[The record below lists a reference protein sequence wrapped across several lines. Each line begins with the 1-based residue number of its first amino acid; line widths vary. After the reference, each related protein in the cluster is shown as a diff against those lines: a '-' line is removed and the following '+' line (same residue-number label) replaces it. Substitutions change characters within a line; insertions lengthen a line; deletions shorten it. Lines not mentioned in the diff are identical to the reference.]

1 MKEKEQET
9 KKRIKGAKGRIA
21 ARIVA
26 ALIAILMIVASSYS
40 LIYYL
45 INA

>member
-21 ARIVA
+21 ARIIA
-26 ALIAILMIVASSYS
+26 ALIAIMMIIASCYS
-40 LIYYL
+40 LIYY
-45 INA
+45 IVNA